1 LLPENYSKGDDVKI
15 LEDPPLAVE
24 RKLPWLIDIFL
35 YPLSASGMI
44 HLAFFCLGLPLL
56 GLINRLVLSRIP
68 LGRLLALVLYILLAG
83 YALYYLA
90 YCVFDSSKGG
100 MRAPDISVQYAPD
113 RADLIAQ
120 LFLLLGCVAIC
131 FWPVAVYFVIVKK
144 IDLIFWLLSGC
155 GIFFFP
161 MALLV
166 GLLFDAT
173 HALNPIFIIVSIFK
187 TIFKYCGLVLF
198 YCVLGGLVATVI
210 LDLHNLRAPQDLEG
224 AFIYVFVII
233 NYFFSTAFIYKAIAI
248 IYLSIVGAHL
258 LGSFYWWHKDKLGWG
273 L

>member
-1 LLPENYSKGDDVKI
+1 MKI

-44 HLAFFCLGLPLL
+44 HLAFFWLAPPLL
-56 GLINRLVLSRIP
+56 GLINRLVLSRVP
-68 LGRLLALVLYILLAG
+68 LGILVALVLYIMLVG

-90 YCVFDSSKGG
+90 CCVFDSSKGG
-100 MRAPDISVQYAPD
+100 RRAPDISVQYAPD
-113 RADLIAQ
+113 KADIISQ
-120 LFLLLGCVAIC
+120 LFLVLGSIAIC
-131 FWPVAVYFVIVKK
+131 FWPAAVYFVLAKK

-161 MALLV
+161 MALLA
-166 GLLFDAT
+166 GILFDAT

-198 YCVLGGLVATVI
+198 YCVPGVLVAAVI
-210 LDLHNLRAPQDLEG
+210 FDLRNLAAPQDLEG

-233 NYFFSTAFIYKAIAI
+233 NYFFSAAFIYKAIAI
-248 IYLSIVGAHL
+248 IYLATVGAHL
-258 LGSFYWWHKDKLGWG
+258 LGSFYWWHKDKLDWG

>member
-1 LLPENYSKGDDVKI
+1 MKI

-35 YPLSASGMI
+35 YPLSASGII
-44 HLAFFCLGLPLL
+44 HLSFFWFGPPLL
-56 GLINRLVLSRIP
+56 GLINRLVLSRVP
-68 LGRLLALVLYILLAG
+68 LGTLIALALYIMLVG

-90 YCVFDSSKGG
+90 CCVFDSSKGG
-100 MRAPDISVQYAPD
+100 RRAPDISVQYAPD
-113 RADLIAQ
+113 KADLISQ
-120 LFLLLGCVAIC
+120 LFLLLGSVAIC
-131 FWPVAVYFVIVKK
+131 FWPASLYFVLAQK

-161 MALLV
+161 MALLA
-166 GLLFDAT
+166 GILFDAT

-198 YCVLGGLVATVI
+198 YCVLGGLVAAVI
-210 LDLHNLRAPQDLEG
+210 SDLHNLRAPQDLHG
-224 AFIYVFVII
+224 AIMYVFVVI
-233 NYFFSTAFIYKAIAI
+233 NYFFSAAFIYKAVAI
-248 IYLSIVGAHL
+248 IYLAMVGAHL
-258 LGSFYWWHKDKLGWG
+258 LGSFYWWDKDKLDWG